1 MSVNKITWAQV
12 GRVTEPGRYLFK
24 FGWLTITAEDLAI
37 WEEFPNAA
45 FTLYSAAAGTT
56 AEPGGETE
64 EETGEEFRL
73 VTFELWQNILLSE
86 KGGPTQR
93 PPSGGPFV
101 SGGSLTFQSGRS
113 DATICPD
120 VTCEAAVPQIK
131 ERISR
136 QVIHRPGH

>member
-1 MSVNKITWAQV
+1 
-12 GRVTEPGRYLFK
+12 LFK

-93 PPSGGPFV
+93 PPSGGPP
-101 SGGSLTFQSGRS
+101 SGGPFVCG
-113 DATICPD
+113 D
-120 VTCEAAVPQIK
+120 
-131 ERISR
+131 ERLLEITGIR
-136 QVIHRPGH
+136 CARVLANRGARPALAYRPLLSPLDR